1 MGQTG
6 TNLLDTI
13 GRVYKNSDGKIL
25 GMHCISVQSYTQ
37 ASPDGKMGSFPDLT
51 DRRSR
56 SVHISST
63 FQRFNF
69 DIGGSRVVS
78 TVSMFGGYDDFVENG
93 SNDDILTVT
102 YSGRDTDGVENDL
115 IVSMDEFPT
124 IGATL

>member
-1 MGQTG
+1 MGQVG
-6 TNLLDTI
+6 THLLDTI

-25 GMHCISVQSYTQ
+25 GMHCISIQMYNQ
-37 ASPDGKMGSFPDLT
+37 ASPTGKIEDYPDLA
-51 DRRSR
+51 DRRKR

-69 DIGGSRVVS
+69 DIGGSRVVDS
-78 TVSMFGGYDDFVENG
+78 VSMFGAYDDFVVSG
-93 SNDDILTVT
+93 SDLSSVT
-102 YSGRDTDGVENDL
+102 YFGRDDEGLENDI